1 MTDRQRALISTIV
14 YVVRNRRFFSWHRI
28 GARRLDGAKMYEFN
42 GELLPDSI
50 DLKDDRYNKI
60 IDENYL
66 ENPWGVRL
74 QFIGRKVTDRIK
86 LIIPESSVDFRGEDG
101 DYFRFEGRYYAN
113 DDKVEIRDYSQD
125 RDKYVYRII
134 W

>member
-1 MTDRQRALISTIV
+1 MTDRQRALVSTIV

-28 GARRLDGAKMYEFN
+28 GARCLNGAKMYEFN

-66 ENPWGVRL
+66 ENPWGVKL

-86 LIIPESSVDFRGEDG
+86 LLIPEQSVDFRGEDG
-101 DYFRFEGRYYAN
+101 DFCRFEGRYYAN